1 MTVLVIGA
9 ELLPDEAMMAHWERS
24 VRASGKEWTILHP
37 NWFFQNFGTAFV
49 PALLGRGLELDAADA
64 PVSFVDTRDIA
75 EVAAAV
81 LAEGGF
87 AGRTLTITGPQSLS
101 HADAVAILGEAAGR
115 TLAYRAIPPER
126 AAAGARAAGVR
137 ERTILAQR
145 GLFQVIRGGG
155 NAPVTDVVERLTGRA
170 PRTLAQYAAE
180 NAEVWRAE

>member
-1 MTVLVIGA
+1 MTVLVIGT

-87 AGRTLTITGPQSLS
+87 
-101 HADAVAILGEAAGR
+101 
-115 TLAYRAIPPER
+115 
-126 AAAGARAAGVR
+126 
-137 ERTILAQR
+137 
-145 GLFQVIRGGG
+145 GGG
-155 NAPVTDVVERLTGRA
+155 R
-170 PRTLAQYAAE
+170 
-180 NAEVWRAE
+180 